1 MMTTPSSRR
10 VQNSRNNPPVADKN
24 KITVYENSTDTP
36 LGITAPT
43 DPDGDP
49 LTIRVIGLPRLG
61 TVTKADGTEVKRR
74 DKLTSEELVGLEY
87 DAPNNYNGKGNA
99 GGFFYF
105 VNDGTS
111 NRLGSTRITI
121 NPLPEDFKPGEVI
134 VKLKDVDNKTSSK
147 KIESFR
153 DNLDIEVISTIEGI
167 GVELWK
173 LPNSTNVQEFVEE
186 YSSRPEF
193 DIQPNFTNT
202 KLFTPN
208 HPDDP
213 DYNVLE
219 GSSPPGLGRLWGLN
233 NKGQT
238 GGTDDADINAPE
250 AWGFT
255 TTPVVSPT
263 VNSTVRVAVI
273 DTGVDVNHPDL
284 TGNLNLDLAANTIFG
299 DDPEDVTDNHGHGT
313 HVAGII
319 GAVGNNQTGVVGV
332 NWDVEIVPI
341 KAFDD
346 IDGDG
351 VPEAT
356 DMAILEAINYAINVA
371 KVDIINASWGKLPD
385 NDNDDNDDIAE
396 LWKNVIDN
404 DTDDESQPPPSPP
417 PLFVA
422 AAGNQGVDI
431 DDPENAVYPASI
443 DSQNIISVAATDHD
457 DNLSSFSNFGASVD
471 LAAPGGSD
479 IPGNGPGSSTDPR
492 NIYSTLPN
500 NDYGYSAGTSAAAAY
515 VSGAAALML
524 GTRRA
529 RNEKTGQPD
538 LSTLQ
543 LEEKLR
549 NAITPING
557 LPTATGGRLN
567 LYNGIDQEGIGWGDV
582 HFTTFD
588 GRKYD
593 LQSFGDFIMAE
604 TARNDDDWVVQT
616 RQQPWAKNSSVAV
629 NTAFATRVDG
639 KTVVFNQKFPN
650 NRLQVGGVD
659 FPLASGETKNIG
671 DSKIERDGN
680 KYTITYAGNDG
691 IIDVDDAKLT
701 AFDNGDHINI
711 HISDF
716 ATMQGLLGNNDG
728 NPNND
733 FALSDDTQKS
743 NNVTAKTIHQEHGE
757 YWRVPSEDKEQKGD
771 RKSLFEDSAEVIGI
785 PKRFLTL
792 DGFPKNDVAAVNA
805 KVKKAGI
812 TDKDRADAVA
822 FDLLATEDET
832 FLTSAVEF
840 FKSVDEANNP
850 DVQAP
855 VQFDFNADGVA
866 DILWREEKGR
876 RARSDIWFMNDDG
889 TLNKSTPLVNYYSRW
904 DVAGVGD
911 FNADGVADILWRHK
925 KYGFNYIWL
934 MNDEGTFNS
943 RLHIKRLS
951 SSWNVEGVADF
962 NGDGVEDIFWRN
974 KSQNQIW
981 FMNDEGKV
989 NNRASLD
996 SLGTS
1001 WDVAGVG
1008 DFNGDGVEDILLR
1021 DTKGSNEIWFMN
1033 DQGEVDNRD
1042 RLSRLSSRWD
1052 VAGVGDFNSD
1062 GVEDIL
1068 WRDTKGSNQIW
1079 LMNDQGKVQS
1089 SVDPGS
1095 YDSAWDVAGVAEF
1108 NGDGV
1113 ADILWRDENNGSNRI
1128 WLMNNDGTRNQI
1140 VDPGSLGSTWDVVGM

>member
-1 MMTTPSSRR
+1 M
-10 VQNSRNNPPVADKN
+10 
-24 KITVYENSTDTP
+24 
-36 LGITAPT
+36 
-43 DPDGDP
+43 
-49 LTIRVIGLPRLG
+49 
-61 TVTKADGTEVKRR
+61 
-74 DKLTSEELVGLEY
+74 
-87 DAPNNYNGKGNA
+87 
-99 GGFFYF
+99 
-105 VNDGTS
+105 
-111 NRLGSTRITI
+111 
-121 NPLPEDFKPGEVI
+121 
-134 VKLKDVDNKTSSK
+134 
-147 KIESFR
+147 
-153 DNLDIEVISTIEGI
+153 
-167 GVELWK
+167 
-173 LPNSTNVQEFVEE
+173 
-186 YSSRPEF
+186 
-193 DIQPNFTNT
+193 
-202 KLFTPN
+202 
-208 HPDDP
+208 
-213 DYNVLE
+213 
-219 GSSPPGLGRLWGLN
+219 
-233 NKGQT
+233 
-238 GGTDDADINAPE
+238 
-250 AWGFT
+250 
-255 TTPVVSPT
+255 
-263 VNSTVRVAVI
+263 
-273 DTGVDVNHPDL
+273 
-284 TGNLNLDLAANTIFG
+284 
-299 DDPEDVTDNHGHGT
+299 
-313 HVAGII
+313 
-319 GAVGNNQTGVVGV
+319 
-332 NWDVEIVPI
+332 PI

-351 VPEAT
+351 VAEAT
-356 DMAILEAINYAINVA
+356 DMAILHAIDYAINDA
-371 KVDIINASWGKLPD
+371 QVDIINASWGTLPD
-385 NDNDDNDDIAE
+385 NKSNVVKTWKTVIENDSD
-396 LWKNVIDN
+396 
-404 DTDDESQPPPSPP
+404 DDENQP

-431 DDPENAVYPASI
+431 DVPGNAVYPASI
-443 DSQNIISVAATDHD
+443 DSQNIISVAATDHN

-471 LAAPGGSD
+471 LAAPGGSV
-479 IPGNGPGSSTDPR
+479 IPGNGPGSSTDTR
-492 NIYSTLPN
+492 NIYSTLPSD
-500 NDYGYSAGTSAAAAY
+500 DYGYSAGTSAAAAY

-529 RNEKTGQPD
+529 RNAITGQPD

-543 LEEKLR
+543 LKDKVL

-567 LYNGIDQEGIGWGDV
+567 LYNGIDQNGVGWGDV

-616 RQQPWAKNSSVAV
+616 RQQPWVKNSSVAV
-629 NTAFATRVDG
+629 NTAFATLVDG
-639 KTVVFNQKFPN
+639 KKVIFDQKFPN
-650 NRLQVGGVD
+650 NRLQVGEVD

-671 DSKIERDGN
+671 NSKIERDGN

-701 AFDNGDHINI
+701 AFDNNNHINI

-733 FALSDDTQKS
+733 FALRDGTQLP
-743 NNVTAKTIHQEHGE
+743 NNLTAKQIHEKYGE
-757 YWRVPSEDKEQKGD
+757 SWRVPEGE
-771 RKSLFEDSAEVIGI
+771 SLFEDSAKVIGI
-785 PKRFLTL
+785 PERFRTL
-792 DGFPKNDVAAVNA
+792 DSFPKKDVAAVNA
-805 KVKKAGI
+805 KVRNARI
-812 TDKDRADAVA
+812 SDKDRADAVA

-850 DVQAP
+850 GVQAP

-876 RARSDIWFMNDDG
+876 RAGSEIWFMNDDG
-889 TLNKSTPLVNYYSRW
+889 TVNKSTPLKGYSSRW

-925 KYGFNYIWL
+925 RYGFNYIWL
-934 MNDEGTFNS
+934 MNDDGKVNS
-943 RLHIKRLS
+943 RTRINTLS
-951 SSWNVEGVADF
+951 ASWNVEGVADF
-962 NGDGVEDIFWRN
+962 NGDGVEDIFWCN

-1001 WDVAGVG
+1001 WDVARVG

-1033 DQGEVDNRD
+1033 DQGKVNNRASLD
-1042 RLSRLSSRWD
+1042 SLSSSWD

-1095 YDSAWDVAGVAEF
+1095 SDSAWDVAGVAEF

-1113 ADILWRDENNGSNRI
+1113 ADILWRHENNGSNRI

>member
-1 MMTTPSSRR
+1 MW
-10 VQNSRNNPPVADKN
+10 
-24 KITVYENSTDTP
+24 
-36 LGITAPT
+36 
-43 DPDGDP
+43 
-49 LTIRVIGLPRLG
+49 
-61 TVTKADGTEVKRR
+61 R
-74 DKLTSEELVGLEY
+74 D
-87 DAPNNYNGKGNA
+87 A
-99 GGFFYF
+99 
-105 VNDGTS
+105 
-111 NRLGSTRITI
+111 
-121 NPLPEDFKPGEVI
+121 
-134 VKLKDVDNKTSSK
+134 
-147 KIESFR
+147 
-153 DNLDIEVISTIEGI
+153 
-167 GVELWK
+167 
-173 LPNSTNVQEFVEE
+173 
-186 YSSRPEF
+186 
-193 DIQPNFTNT
+193 
-202 KLFTPN
+202 
-208 HPDDP
+208 
-213 DYNVLE
+213 
-219 GSSPPGLGRLWGLN
+219 
-233 NKGQT
+233 
-238 GGTDDADINAPE
+238 
-250 AWGFT
+250 
-255 TTPVVSPT
+255 
-263 VNSTVRVAVI
+263 
-273 DTGVDVNHPDL
+273 
-284 TGNLNLDLAANTIFG
+284 
-299 DDPEDVTDNHGHGT
+299 
-313 HVAGII
+313 
-319 GAVGNNQTGVVGV
+319 
-332 NWDVEIVPI
+332 
-341 KAFDD
+341 
-346 IDGDG
+346 
-351 VPEAT
+351 
-356 DMAILEAINYAINVA
+356 
-371 KVDIINASWGKLPD
+371 IINEGAD
-385 NDNDDNDDIAE
+385 
-396 LWKNVIDN
+396 
-404 DTDDESQPPPSPP
+404 QPP

-431 DDPENAVYPASI
+431 DVPGNAVYPASI
-443 DSQNIISVAATDHD
+443 DSQNIISVAATDHN

-471 LAAPGGSD
+471 LAAPGGSV
-479 IPGNGPGSSTDPR
+479 IPASGPGSSTDPR

-529 RNEKTGQPD
+529 RNEITGQGD

-567 LYNGIDQEGIGWGDV
+567 LYNGIDQNGVGWGDV

-616 RQQPWAKNSSVAV
+616 RQQPWVKNSSVAV
-629 NTAFATRVDG
+629 NTAFATLVDG
-639 KTVVFNQKFPN
+639 KKVIFDQKFPN
-650 NRLQVGGVD
+650 NRLQVGEVD

-701 AFDNGDHINI
+701 AFDNNNHINI

-733 FALSDDTQKS
+733 FALRDGTQLP
-743 NNVTAKTIHQEHGE
+743 NNLTAKQIHEKYGE
-757 YWRVPSEDKEQKGD
+757 SWRVPEGE
-771 RKSLFEDSAEVIGI
+771 SLFEDSAKVIGI
-785 PKRFLTL
+785 PERFRTL
-792 DGFPKNDVAAVNA
+792 DSFPKKDVAAVNA
-805 KVKKAGI
+805 KVRNARI
-812 TDKDRADAVA
+812 SDKDRADAVA

-876 RARSDIWFMNDDG
+876 RAGSEIWFMNDDG
-889 TLNKSTPLVNYYSRW
+889 TVNKSTPLKGYSSRW

-925 KYGFNYIWL
+925 RYGFNYIWL
-934 MNDEGTFNS
+934 MNDDGKVNS
-943 RLHIKRLS
+943 RTRINTLS
-951 SSWNVEGVADF
+951 ASWNVEGVADF
-962 NGDGVEDIFWRN
+962 NGDGVEDIFWCN

-1001 WDVAGVG
+1001 WDVARVG

-1033 DQGEVDNRD
+1033 DQGKVNNRASLD
-1042 RLSRLSSRWD
+1042 SLSSSWD

-1089 SVDPGS
+1089 SVGPGS
-1095 YDSAWDVAGVAEF
+1095 SDSAWDVAGVAEF

-1113 ADILWRDENNGSNRI
+1113 ADILWRHENNGSNRI

>member
-10 VQNSRNNPPVADKN
+10 VQNSRNNPPVADRN

-61 TVTKADGTEVKRR
+61 TVTKADGTEVKRG
-74 DKLTSEELVGLEY
+74 DNFPSEELVGLEY

-121 NPLPEDFKPGEVI
+121 NPLPEDYKPGEVI

-147 KIESFR
+147 EIESFR

-173 LPNSTNVQEFVEE
+173 LPSSTNVQEFVEE

-213 DYNVLE
+213 DYNVLN
-219 GSSPPGLGRLWGLN
+219 GSSPPGVGRLWGLN

-250 AWGFT
+250 AWGFK
-255 TTPVVSPT
+255 TTPEVSPT
-263 VNSTVRVAVI
+263 GNSTVRVAVI
-273 DTGVDVNHPDL
+273 DTGVDVSHPDL
-284 TGNLNLDLAANTIFG
+284 KDNLSKGYNAITYETYDPTKPNASDN
-299 DDPEDVTDNHGHGT
+299 DPETVKDNHGHGT

-351 VPEAT
+351 VAEAA
-356 DMAILEAINYAINVA
+356 DFDILEAIDYAINDA
-371 KVDIINASWGKLPD
+371 QVDIINASWGTLPD
-385 NDNDDNDDIAE
+385 NEYDVVNTWKTVIENDSD
-396 LWKNVIDN
+396 
-404 DTDDESQPPPSPP
+404 DDENQP

-431 DDPENAVYPASI
+431 DDPGNAVYPASF
-443 DSQNIISVAATDHD
+443 DSQNIISVAATDHN

-471 LAAPGGSD
+471 LAAPGGSF
-479 IPGNGPGSSTDPR
+479 IPANGPGSDTDPR

-529 RNEKTGQPD
+529 RNAITGQPD

-567 LYNGIDQEGIGWGDV
+567 LYNGIDQNGVGWGDV

-604 TARNDDDWVVQT
+604 TARNDNNWVVQT
-616 RQQPWAKNSSVAV
+616 RQQPWVQNSSVSV

-639 KTVVFNQKFPN
+639 KKVIFDQKFPN
-650 NRLQVGGVD
+650 NRLQVDGVD

-671 DSKIERDGN
+671 NSKIERDGN

-701 AFDNGDHINI
+701 AFDNNNHINI

-733 FALSDDTQKS
+733 FALRDGTQLP
-743 NNVTAKTIHQEHGE
+743 NNLTAKQIHEKYGE
-757 YWRVPSEDKEQKGD
+757 SWRVPEGE
-771 RKSLFEDSAEVIGI
+771 SLFEDSAKVIGI
-785 PKRFLTL
+785 PERFRTL
-792 DGFPKNDVAAVNA
+792 DSFPKKDVAAVNA
-805 KVKKAGI
+805 KVRNARI
-812 TDKDRADAVA
+812 SDKDRADAVA

-850 DVQAP
+850 
-855 VQFDFNADGVA
+855 GV
-866 DILWREEKGR
+866 K
-876 RARSDIWFMNDDG
+876 
-889 TLNKSTPLVNYYSRW
+889 
-904 DVAGVGD
+904 
-911 FNADGVADILWRHK
+911 H
-925 KYGFNYIWL
+925 
-934 MNDEGTFNS
+934 
-943 RLHIKRLS
+943 LS
-951 SSWNVEGVADF
+951 S
-962 NGDGVEDIFWRN
+962 
-974 KSQNQIW
+974 
-981 FMNDEGKV
+981 
-989 NNRASLD
+989 L
-996 SLGTS
+996 TS
-1001 WDVAGVG
+1001 
-1008 DFNGDGVEDILLR
+1008 
-1021 DTKGSNEIWFMN
+1021 M
-1033 DQGEVDNRD
+1033 
-1042 RLSRLSSRWD
+1042 
-1052 VAGVGDFNSD
+1052 
-1062 GVEDIL
+1062 
-1068 WRDTKGSNQIW
+1068 
-1079 LMNDQGKVQS
+1079 LM
-1089 SVDPGS
+1089 
-1095 YDSAWDVAGVAEF
+1095 E
-1108 NGDGV
+1108 
-1113 ADILWRDENNGSNRI
+1113 
-1128 WLMNNDGTRNQI
+1128 
-1140 VDPGSLGSTWDVVGM
+1140 